1 VTTEAALLTLA
12 RSFAGRSVSSLLASS
27 SEPTLLLHKGG
38 VGQVIERALG
48 VVGAATGPD
57 FAQLGVEVKT
67 LPVHNGRVTESTY
80 VCMASPERA
89 QQETWLTSWVRSK
102 IARVLFVPVESDRE
116 VPLDARRVGTA
127 FLWSPS
133 DDDERVLRAD
143 WEDLSDLVARGLG
156 FAVTARRGRVLQ
168 LRPKAPDART
178 FRTIDVDGESVRVR
192 PQGFYL
198 RTRFTQAIV
207 ERTFGG

>member
-1 VTTEAALLTLA
+1 
-12 RSFAGRSVSSLLASS
+12 
-27 SEPTLLLHKGG
+27 
-38 VGQVIERALG
+38 
-48 VVGAATGPD
+48 
-57 FAQLGVEVKT
+57 
-67 LPVHNGRVTESTY
+67 
-80 VCMASPERA
+80 
-89 QQETWLTSWVRSK
+89 
-102 IARVLFVPVESDRE
+102 
-116 VPLDARRVGTA
+116 VGTA